1 MKLIRLNRDKSL
13 KNIILE
19 ALNIQNVDD
28 KNAPIIW
35 KSSNKFKRWL
45 LKNYIMRYYYC
56 DTYLWHM
63 MRSINDMHDNE
74 FNRIAYDYIFFEKK
88 YKFYEERK
96 KLLETIVDTD
106 KNVDFGN
113 KMKIYYEKSIKS
125 ILSESF
131 NNKIE
136 YIDFT
141 SNIGVSKEINSM
153 AMAEIYNNILSTI
166 TTFSTYERQLI
177 LWMYYNRLLRND
189 DIEKIY
195 PEFIQY
201 LYGDK
206 SLHIDEIQ
214 INISRYFENYRKC
227 RIGINNPENYESM
240 LKEWN
245 LDSDGFYKWYFNG
258 KILYPETILRK
269 TAFCGKIIVLDGVG
283 GEFLEYITYCL
294 KSKGYKIELSTYGKA
309 HLPTITM
316 EARKHYP
323 SVDEWIDKYDRE
335 VIHGE
340 YYYCVKSLEKSLCYI
355 KQMLESIV
363 DKYAEEKIA
372 IIADHGAT
380 VNHKIVKRNK
390 KYEFESADHAGRC
403 YRNTNC
409 VAIDDSEDY
418 IKYDDGDG
426 TEWLIA
432 LKEQSLYKNSPY
444 AVHGG
449 ATPEEVFVPV
459 IIAEPAHEKIT
470 NYKVL
475 PQNLRVHGIENEVVF
490 KIIPNPTTAVL
501 QGFDGT
507 NEYMKYN
514 ETDDTWVGVLKQGI
528 EQRISICVGKQ
539 EFKFTTIPK
548 TIMKGNDG
556 FDD

>member
-1 MKLIRLNRDKSL
+1 
-13 KNIILE
+13 
-19 ALNIQNVDD
+19 
-28 KNAPIIW
+28 
-35 KSSNKFKRWL
+35 
-45 LKNYIMRYYYC
+45 
-56 DTYLWHM
+56 
-63 MRSINDMHDNE
+63 
-74 FNRIAYDYIFFEKK
+74 
-88 YKFYEERK
+88 
-96 KLLETIVDTD
+96 
-106 KNVDFGN
+106 
-113 KMKIYYEKSIKS
+113 
-125 ILSESF
+125 
-131 NNKIE
+131 
-136 YIDFT
+136 
-141 SNIGVSKEINSM
+141 
-153 AMAEIYNNILSTI
+153 
-166 TTFSTYERQLI
+166 
-177 LWMYYNRLLRND
+177 
-189 DIEKIY
+189 
-195 PEFIQY
+195 
-201 LYGDK
+201 
-206 SLHIDEIQ
+206 
-214 INISRYFENYRKC
+214 
-227 RIGINNPENYESM
+227 
-240 LKEWN
+240 
-245 LDSDGFYKWYFNG
+245 
-258 KILYPETILRK
+258 
-269 TAFCGKIIVLDGVG
+269 
-283 GEFLEYITYCL
+283 
-294 KSKGYKIELSTYGKA
+294 
-309 HLPTITM
+309 
-316 EARKHYP
+316 
-323 SVDEWIDKYDRE
+323 
-335 VIHGE
+335 
-340 YYYCVKSLEKSLCYI
+340 LEKSLCYI